1 MLIAGLLS
9 IVSGGC
15 GDTRDGG
22 TDGGDSTTPGGSG
35 GSDAGGALGGTAT
48 GGISGI
54 GGTAASGGATG
65 ATGPTGGS
73 GPAASGG
80 QGTGGAGRTGGTPGT
95 GGQLPFGGQA
105 GQGTGGTAPIGG
117 TPGIGGQVPTGG
129 QAGQGTGGGN
139 ATGGTAG
146 TGGGTGPGAGG
157 SDPTGGTPGTGGQ
170 VPTGGQAGQGTGGAS
185 ETGGAGGTGGRAISF
200 GTLLDPQA
208 VMTAAQQLA
217 TSLSDPS
224 ASQWRAKGDQHRS
237 YYFAD
242 TDHEEPYRIYVP
254 TDWDGESELPLVMFL
269 HGAGSD
275 ENSYLDQNG
284 QQLLALAQEHG
295 YLLVSPR
302 GAQGAY
308 GNFLRLTAPFGDEPG
323 AAELMAQVTP
333 ESELTNQ
340 LSEQDVINVLELV
353 LHEYPVDRTAMFL
366 AGHSMGSGGTW
377 YLGGKYPE
385 YWRGLA
391 PMSGP
396 FVQVSGYPWES
407 VRPLALFVTE
417 GTQAPSLEASR
428 LLRDWLADGG
438 FDAEY
443 EEVDADHGGMIPL
456 VLPDVFD
463 HFDRSR

>member
-117 TPGIGGQVPTGG
+117 TPGI
-129 QAGQGTGGGN
+129 
-139 ATGGTAG
+139 
-146 TGGGTGPGAGG
+146 
-157 SDPTGGTPGTGGQ
+157 GGQ